1 MQSLAHRKNSL
12 NAKTPVS
19 VEREFSLFHSDA
31 RPASRTTTN
40 SFMAAL
46 STRLETANR
55 RYEVVEEVAG
65 NSFEVK
71 VCFSNARKISTDLRR
86 AYEEIKTLVMERG
99 LLLSGIS
106 SPVHAGEFN
115 DFFTTM
121 AFPLTKNFLG
131 RTNSTHLH
139 IGGETEEELVSRYNA
154 ASLLAPT
161 LLDISQSSIMDG
173 NERGRAVQ
181 IARFLDV
188 IPREM
193 ALPLIIRDFGSFESG
208 LESARRAAEQMIRS
222 TINGNAEY
230 LCSRFPGLT
239 RMNGNGFEL
248 LRLTPDKLFS
258 LARLRPDKKSSEYG
272 LAGSVEIRS
281 IDGQATLERDIAMIH
296 LTLGALAY
304 AESNLA
310 NGALTG
316 EAIGDIS
323 SYIRSIAR
331 SSMDAA
337 RTARAQETMRNAAE
351 GLAQLG
357 LGTESLDAVR
367 QMVDRPPYLNYSNI
381 TASEAIKTSA
391 SEFIHSV

>member
-1 MQSLAHRKNSL
+1 MQSLAHRRNHL

-40 SFMAAL
+40 GFMAAL
-46 STRLETANR
+46 SSRLETSSR
-55 RYEVVEEVAG
+55 RYDVVEEVAG

-71 VCFSNARKISTDLRR
+71 VCFSNAREISTDLRR
-86 AYEEIKTLVMERG
+86 AYEEIRALVMERG
-99 LLLSGIS
+99 LLVSGIS

-139 IGGETEEELVSRYNA
+139 IGGETEAELVSRYNA

-181 IARFLDV
+181 IARFLDA
-188 IPREM
+188 IPSEM
-193 ALPLIIRDFGSFESG
+193 ALPLMIRDFDSFESG
-208 LESARRAAEQMIRS
+208 LEMARQAAERTIRS
-222 TINGNAEY
+222 TINGNAGY

-296 LTLGALAY
+296 LALGALMH
-304 AESNLA
+304 AESNLED
-310 NGALTG
+310 GALS
-316 EAIGDIS
+316 EDAISHIS
-323 SYIRSIAR
+323 SYIGSIAR
-331 SSMDAA
+331 NSMDSA
-337 RTARAQETMRNAAE
+337 RQARALEIMRNAAQ

-357 LGTESLDAVR
+357 LGTESLEAVR
-367 QMVDRPPYLNYSNI
+367 LMVERPPYLNYSNMA
-381 TASEAIKTSA
+381 ASEAIKTSA
-391 SEFIHSV
+391 SQFIQSV